1 MLPLR
6 FPRLWTA
13 LAWSLTAG
21 VIVGSLLPN
30 EVIEAAIPPETD
42 KAVHAAS
49 YFILMVSFAGLYR
62 RGLYLIVAA
71 VLLALGVCLDLLQ
84 LLTETRS
91 FDWKD
96 IAMNSA
102 GIALGLVLS
111 WSLLG
116 GWCERVERR
125 LLS

>member
-30 EVIEAAIPPETD
+30 EVIEAAIPAETD